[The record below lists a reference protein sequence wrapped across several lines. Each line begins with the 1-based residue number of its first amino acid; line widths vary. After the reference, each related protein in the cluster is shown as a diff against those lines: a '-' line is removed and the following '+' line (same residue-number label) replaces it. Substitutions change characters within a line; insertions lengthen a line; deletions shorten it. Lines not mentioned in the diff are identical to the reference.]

1 MENKPK
7 YVSFGSVVDFG
18 DGKMIQL
25 DNTRL
30 DQFVDY
36 LREYGKKNLANLSD
50 EEIRKAEKLPKGDP
64 NKLYRLNLYLFN
76 PHENAPD
83 FVVSNLAFKND

>member
-18 DGKMIQL
+18 EGKMIQL

-30 DQFVDY
+30 DQLVEF
-36 LREYGKKNLANLSD
+36 LRDYGKNKLAGLSD
-50 EEIRKAEKLPKGDP
+50 EEIRSAEKLPKGDP
-64 NKLYRLNLYLFN
+64 NKLYRLNFYLFN

-83 FVVSNLAFKND
+83 FVVSNLAYKNN